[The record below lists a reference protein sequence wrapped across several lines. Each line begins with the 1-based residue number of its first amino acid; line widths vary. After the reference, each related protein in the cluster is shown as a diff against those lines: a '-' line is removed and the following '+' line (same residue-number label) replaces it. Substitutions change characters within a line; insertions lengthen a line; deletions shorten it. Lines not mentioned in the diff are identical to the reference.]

1 MSNLPMD
8 ACPAS
13 CFASQS
19 GPVPRRPWF
28 RLGVLSLL
36 LSMLALPASAQPKSP
51 RTPETTID
59 TSDGRLGYASVNLR
73 DSTLRVAVRNIDI
86 TKFPTVGIV
95 FDVLDRQNNFTS
107 GVTKPDIII
116 TENGKPQE
124 VLSLSMITSTDR
136 VPVDFVFLIDQTGSM
151 GSKIDAVRQN
161 IDEFTT
167 RLVAKGID
175 YRLGLIVFD
184 DNVAQRKW
192 LTDNL
197 TEFKGWISAINASG
211 GGELE
216 ENALEALRAA
226 SGMNFRASANRCLIL
241 ITDAPY
247 HSYGSNRT
255 MYTPETIVS
264 VLNKYDLRTFCITS
278 PAVRGYAHIAAMT
291 GGQVYDIDQDF
302 SDILSRFVT
311 RMTSLYTA
319 TYRSTAELV
328 PDSIVVEM
336 KLRHNNSTS
345 RKKFAVLEVGRK
357 LIVDNIL
364 FSTNQHTL
372 SSSSTPE
379 LDFLVRLMKARPKM
393 KVKIEGHTDNV
404 GDVDRNLQLSDLR
417 AEAVR
422 QYMIRRGIS
431 RDRLYTV
438 GYGENRPTA
447 SNDTDEGR
455 RLNRRTEFIIMQK

>member
-1 MSNLPMD
+1 L
-8 ACPAS
+8 
-13 CFASQS
+13 
-19 GPVPRRPWF
+19 R
-28 RLGVLSLL
+28 SLL
-36 LSMLALPASAQPKSP
+36 YGILLFVSTTAAPAQPK
-51 RTPETTID
+51 RAETPAD
-59 TSDGRLGYASVNLR
+59 TAGGRLGYASVNLV

-86 TKFPTVGIV
+86 TKFPNVGIV
-95 FDVLDRQNNFTS
+95 FDVYDRQNNFVS
-107 GVTKPDIII
+107 GVTKGDIII
-116 TENGKPQE
+116 TENGKQQD
-124 VLSLSMITSTDR
+124 VTSLSMITSTNR

-184 DNVAQRKW
+184 DYVAQRKW

-197 TEFKGWISAINASG
+197 EEFKGWISAIHAQG
-211 GGELE
+211 GGEIE
-216 ENALEALRAA
+216 ENALEVLRAA
-226 SGMNFRASANRCLIL
+226 TGMNYRASANRCLIL
-241 ITDAPY
+241 VTDAPF
-247 HSYGSNRT
+247 HTYGSGRT
-255 MYTPETIVS
+255 MYTAQTIVPL
-264 VLNKYDLRTFCITS
+264 LNKYDLRTFCITS
-278 PAVRGYAHIAAMT
+278 ASVRDYAHIAEMT
-291 GGQVYDIDQDF
+291 GGQVYDIDQNF
-302 SDILSRFVT
+302 SEILTRFVT

-319 TYRSTAELV
+319 TYRSTADLV

-336 KLRHNNSTS
+336 KMRPNGAIS
-345 RKKFAVLEVGRK
+345 RKKFAVLEIGRK

-372 SSSSTPE
+372 SSSAMPE

-404 GDVDRNLQLSDLR
+404 GDVDRNLQLSDYR

-422 QYMIRRGIS
+422 QYMVRRGIS
-431 RDRLYTV
+431 RDRLYTI
-438 GYGENRPTA
+438 GYGEGRPTA
-447 SNDTDEGR
+447 SNETDEGR